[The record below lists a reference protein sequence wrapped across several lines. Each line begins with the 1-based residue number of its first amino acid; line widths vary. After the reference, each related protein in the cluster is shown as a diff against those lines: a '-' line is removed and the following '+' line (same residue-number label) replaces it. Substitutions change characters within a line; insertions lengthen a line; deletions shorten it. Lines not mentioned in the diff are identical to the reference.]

1 MENFV
6 YFGLARALH
15 VVGVVLWIGGVAFV
29 TTTLIPSLRKMEDA
43 DKRLSLFEQ
52 LEGRFAFQA
61 RVVTLI
67 TGLTG
72 FYMLEY
78 MQAWERYQ
86 QIQFW
91 WIHLMTLIWLIFT
104 LVLFVLEPLVL
115 HRRFK
120 KMATENS
127 DRAFALLHRMH
138 WILLTLSLITVLG
151 TVAGVHGLSV
161 FN

>member
-1 MENFV
+1 MEDFI

-15 VVGVVLWIGGVAFV
+15 VVGVVLWIGGLAFV
-29 TTTLIPSLRKMEDA
+29 TTTLIPSLRKMPDS
-43 DKRLSLFEQ
+43 DKRLTLFEQ
-52 LEGRFAFQA
+52 LEGKFAFQA
-61 RVVTLI
+61 RMVTLI

-72 FYMLEY
+72 FYMLDY
-78 MQAWERYQ
+78 MQAWGRYQ

-115 HRRFK
+115 HRKFK
-120 KMATENS
+120 MMATENS

-138 WILLTLSLITVLG
+138 KALLALSLITVFG
-151 TVAGVHGLSV
+151 TVAGAHGLLQ
-161 FN
+161 

>member
-1 MENFV
+1 MEDFV

-29 TTTLIPSLRKMEDA
+29 TTTLIPSLKRMTDT
-43 DKRLSLFEQ
+43 DKRLALFEQ
-52 LEGRFAFQA
+52 LEGKFAFQA
-61 RVVTLI
+61 RIVTLI

-86 QIQFW
+86 QLQFW

-120 KMATENS
+120 MLAIENS
-127 DRAFALLHRMH
+127 DRAFTLLHRGH
-138 WILLTLSLITVLG
+138 KVLLILSLITVFG
-151 TVAGVHGLSV
+151 TVAGVHGL
-161 FN
+161 FLI

>member
-6 YFGLARALH
+6 YFGLARAFH

-29 TTTLIPSLRKMEDA
+29 TTTLIPALRNMSDTE
-43 DKRLSLFEQ
+43 KRLTLFEQ
-52 LEGRFAFQA
+52 LEGKFAFQA
-61 RVVTLI
+61 RIVTLV
-67 TGLTG
+67 TGVTG

-78 MQAWERYQ
+78 MNAWERYQ
-86 QIQFW
+86 QVQFW
-91 WIHLMTLIWLIFT
+91 WLHLMTLIWIIFT

-120 KMATENS
+120 MMANKNS

-138 WILLTLSLITVLG
+138 KILLLLSLIAVFG
-151 TVAGVHGLSV
+151 TVAGVHGLLMI
-161 FN
+161 

>member
-1 MENFV
+1 MDDFV

-29 TTTLIPSLRKMEDA
+29 TTVLIPSLRKMKNA
-43 DKRLSLFEQ
+43 DKRLELFEQ
-52 LEGRFAFQA
+52 LEGKFAFQA
-61 RVVTLI
+61 RIVTLI

-78 MQAWERYQ
+78 MQAWGRYQ
-86 QIQFW
+86 QLQFW

-120 KMATENS
+120 ALATENS
-127 DRAFALLHRMH
+127 DRAFTLLHRMH
-138 WILLTLSLITVLG
+138 RVLLVLSLIAVIG
-151 TVAGVHGLSV
+151 TVAGAHGLLLI
-161 FN
+161 